1 MNNMPNVT
9 PIDEIEIT
17 EESSSTNL
25 PHQINGTM
33 QNRFLNLD
41 NFFIFLAY
49 DDLIVGISDG
59 ANCFW

>member
-1 MNNMPNVT
+1 MEDDVEYVV
-9 PIDEIEIT
+9 DKVEI
-17 EESSSTNL
+17 L
-25 PHQINGTM
+25 GGDHFNGTM